1 MLACV
6 YPRENFEVKTVAVKL
21 HHGKSK
27 RKSKSVPAKEKLP
40 SNATETECNNG
51 EQVSSELAVGGGGAV
66 LVLSELESM
75 AARQQREIAQ
85 QRRLLEQ
92 KEARLAVLRGAQEP
106 AQQDRLA
113 RLRHKL
119 DQQQSK
125 LNRLRLLRSQ
135 TDQSRVNNATL
146 TSDLD
151 CIRALFNEKEKELS
165 LAVAK
170 VEELTR
176 QLEELRGRQNA
187 PAGGGSAGSI
197 GGSLTGATGN
207 GHLVTP
213 ASAELE
219 KLRRELMYRNK
230 MNEQQNQVVSQQR
243 QALAQRQAEMASIDA
258 RIAQLQ
264 SRLQRKRALNQRLT
278 QVGPN
283 GSGVNNTGFPD
294 TKLDGF
300 NNSGKLRP
308 AGNIAAIEP
317 YSHIPNDNDF
327 NLNKND
333 PKYQTLPYNTKFT
346 MNFKAIEDDV
356 NKNKIQHSASASQLG
371 QRPTFQQYGHQIVHS
386 QSQSHIQGQ
395 SQLLGSNQQQQQHN
409 QNLGNQPTTI
419 QSSCNYNNNN
429 NNNNNNNSN
438 NLICNTA
445 HNFSPDNLSQGLR
458 LHQGHQH
465 QQQSQTQQQQQHQN
479 SNLQQKQHNVTS
491 ISGAS
496 TTSNLVGVTVPSII
510 QTTQNQHRNLQQTVG
525 GHQKPVSSVA
535 PSFSVKSQIY
545 QTSSTKIHP
554 VMPQTLSL
562 LGRGHNN
569 AAQNYIGNNQ
579 QLATANTQLQS
590 SAGNQETNYRHGYPV
605 AQQQQQQQQQQQYQ
619 NQTNIH
625 GSSPAAVYQIQ
636 SSSNLVGLHG
646 TTTTFGN
653 SSQKYNQSSQV
664 LSPNDLGQSQDQI
677 LNNQKTKFES
687 SKSQDKFEHALPS
700 NNKHEQQQQQHEGR
714 LSNKYDHNPTFK
726 HESSSASQYKSEY
739 KSEPSKYESSGQS
752 KFEMVSAK
760 YEPNSTTKHAVD
772 HVAAKFEI
780 PAKTPDRPFEF
791 DKPATK
797 SSDSERKNFNEPRIE
812 DKTKPA
818 LPPKPSKPNP
828 PPRLTHHEK
837 IDVSSSEG
845 INECKMTNTN
855 LNSRSDKDEEI
866 PPIPTS
872 EPPESPT
879 ETQLAN
885 HQIIKARPLTLKKV
899 PISEQPKLR
908 YAKSNVH
915 VCKITNEDNIGDDG
929 SKISEVMRRKKG
941 NLKST
946 STGGSSGKVNLSR
959 RVSFDPLALLL
970 DASLEGELELVKK
983 TAKEVANP
991 SSANDE
997 GITALHNA
1005 ICAGHLE
1012 IVKFLVE
1019 FGCDVNAQDSDGW
1032 TPLHCAAS
1040 CNNLSMV
1047 RFLVEHGAC
1056 IFATTLSDHETAA
1069 EKCEEDEE
1077 GFDGCSEYLYSV
1089 QEKLGIMNNGQV
1101 YAVFDYEAQHA
1112 DELSLKNGDSVIVLR
1127 KGDDNE
1133 REWWWS
1139 KLGHKEGYVPRNLLG
1154 FSYGTATKQLSMI
1167 DAHRL
1172 STTVM
1177 HKFRKLSQLKK
1188 KRERTLN
1195 VRLPHVIKDKKEVEQ
1210 LFEGNFHIKL
1220 PRQSSKSC
1228 HIIFPTVE
1236 EKIKNYKLAKG
1247 KTIDG
1252 KRIVIQPLRE
1262 IVFKKEINT
1271 RKKVFIPEIKPDIE
1285 VTKTLFISNVT
1296 SGTKS
1301 HEIRGALPGCV
1312 GVTLLKS
1319 YNKDFRSAM
1328 VKMENIQIAAEY
1340 LTEKHKWPVLNGH
1353 KICMKR
1359 DTRAKHKRGRPTS
1372 ILKIHNENTIEK
1384 CNSSKSLNCTEV
1396 NNDSN

>member
-6 YPRENFEVKTVAVKL
+6 YPREKFEVKTVAVKL

-187 PAGGGSAGSI
+187 PAGGGSAGGI

-283 GSGVNNTGFPD
+283 GGGVNNTGFPD
-294 TKLDGF
+294 TKLDSF

-371 QRPTFQQYGHQIVHS
+371 QRPIFQQYGHQIVHS

-409 QNLGNQPTTI
+409 QNLGNQSTTI
-419 QSSCNYNNNN
+419 QSSCNYNN

-458 LHQGHQH
+458 LHQH

-479 SNLQQKQHNVTS
+479 GNLQQKQHNVSGS

-590 SAGNQETNYRHGYPV
+590 SAGNQEANYRHGYPV
-605 AQQQQQQQQQQQYQ
+605 AQQQQQQQQQQYP
-619 NQTNIH
+619 NQTTNIH
-625 GSSPAAVYQIQ
+625 ASSPAAVYQIQ

-700 NNKHEQQQQQHEGR
+700 NNKHEQQQQQIR

-739 KSEPSKYESSGQS
+739 KPESNKYESSGQN

-760 YEPNSTTKHAVD
+760 YEPNATTKHTVD
-772 HVAAKFEI
+772 HVATKFEI
-780 PAKTPDRPFEF
+780 PAKTSDRPFEF
-791 DKPATK
+791 DKSATK

-915 VCKITNEDNIGDDG
+915 VSINRRIEMPPAFLFPETEIPADLMQTDQQQQQQQHQQQIIDTTDSCKITNEDNIGDGERLEEADIIDALNVINIEDKPTKMKTDSELTGGTGGEMEIDG

-946 STGGSSGKVNLSR
+946 STGGGGGKVNLSR

-1154 FSYGTATKQLSMI
+1154 LYPRVQPAKAI
-1167 DAHRL
+1167 D
-1172 STTVM
+1172 
-1177 HKFRKLSQLKK
+1177 
-1188 KRERTLN
+1188 
-1195 VRLPHVIKDKKEVEQ
+1195 
-1210 LFEGNFHIKL
+1210 
-1220 PRQSSKSC
+1220 
-1228 HIIFPTVE
+1228 
-1236 EKIKNYKLAKG
+1236 
-1247 KTIDG
+1247 
-1252 KRIVIQPLRE
+1252 
-1262 IVFKKEINT
+1262 
-1271 RKKVFIPEIKPDIE
+1271 
-1285 VTKTLFISNVT
+1285 
-1296 SGTKS
+1296 
-1301 HEIRGALPGCV
+1301 
-1312 GVTLLKS
+1312 
-1319 YNKDFRSAM
+1319 
-1328 VKMENIQIAAEY
+1328 
-1340 LTEKHKWPVLNGH
+1340 
-1353 KICMKR
+1353 
-1359 DTRAKHKRGRPTS
+1359 
-1372 ILKIHNENTIEK
+1372 
-1384 CNSSKSLNCTEV
+1384 
-1396 NNDSN
+1396 

>member
-6 YPRENFEVKTVAVKL
+6 YPAENFKSKAVTVKL
-21 HHGKSK
+21 RHGRSK
-27 RKSKSVPAKEKLP
+27 RKPKLLSVKEKP
-40 SNATETECNNG
+40 GDGKHPECNDALKLEN
-51 EQVSSELAVGGGGAV
+51 ELPVGGGGAV

-92 KEARLAVLRGAQEP
+92 REARLAVLRGAQEP
-106 AQQDRLA
+106 AQQDKLA
-113 RLRHKL
+113 RLRHRL

-135 TDQSRVNNATL
+135 TDQSRANNATL

-187 PAGGGSAGSI
+187 AG
-197 GGSLTGATGN
+197 TGN
-207 GHLVTP
+207 GGGGAGGVGGGGGGGGGAGHLSTP

-243 QALAQRQAEMASIDA
+243 LALAQRQAEMASIDA

-264 SRLQRKRALNQRLT
+264 GRLQRKRALNQRLS
-278 QVGPN
+278 QQLD
-283 GSGVNNTGFPD
+283 SGNRTNANTGF
-294 TKLDGF
+294 TESKLDF
-300 NNSGKLRP
+300 NAGGKSRP

-346 MNFKAIEDDV
+346 VNFKAAEDDV

-371 QRPTFQQYGHQIVHS
+371 QRAGFGQQFGHQIAHS

-395 SQLLGSNQQQQQHN
+395 SQLLGTNQQQHN
-409 QNLGNQPTTI
+409 QNLPGQPVNVQQT
-419 QSSCNYNNNN
+419 CNNNN
-429 NNNNNNNSN
+429 NNNNNNNANSTNN
-438 NLICNTA
+438 NLLGS
-445 HNFSPDNLSQGLR
+445 HNFGSEGLSQNLR
-458 LHQGHQH
+458 IHH
-465 QQQSQTQQQQQHQN
+465 QQQSQTQQQHGN
-479 SNLQQKQHNVTS
+479 VQQKQHNVGS
-491 ISGAS
+491 SA
-496 TTSNLVGVTVPSII
+496 SNLGTTVSIT
-510 QTTQNQHRNLQQTVG
+510 QTQNHRNLQM
-525 GHQKPVSSVA
+525 HQKPVSSVA

-562 LGRGHNN
+562 IGRGHSN
-569 AAQNYIGNNQ
+569 AQNFVSLSTQNANQ
-579 QLATANTQLQS
+579 QQS
-590 SAGNQETNYRHGYPV
+590 NQPV
-605 AQQQQQQQQQQQYQ
+605 P
-619 NQTNIH
+619 T
-625 GSSPAAVYQIQ
+625 
-636 SSSNLVGLHG
+636 
-646 TTTTFGN
+646 
-653 SSQKYNQSSQV
+653 
-664 LSPNDLGQSQDQI
+664 SQDQTYTSRHNYPSVQHSTQANTHVYQAQNSPNAPSTI
-677 LNNQKTKFES
+677 LTSSSGSSYGNSVQRYNQPLSPTSGNEQSDKMKFEQG
-687 SKSQDKFEHALPS
+687 KEKFEHVLPAKHEQQRYEPNQVFKYDPHQMKYEQHS
-700 NNKHEQQQQQHEGR
+700 KYDQHGKYEQTNQPTKLYEQSNKHEQLGNQTIKYDNVSKPEQGKYETGQTKHEQVHGTKYDPNQNTQQYGKHDQHEVR
-714 LSNKYDHNPTFK
+714 PSVKYEHNTGFK
-726 HESSSASQYKSEY
+726 HE
-739 KSEPSKYESSGQS
+739 PPNKYETGGQQFKQQEPVKFENNQS
-752 KFEMVSAK
+752 KFEQNTVAK
-760 YEPNSTTKHAVD
+760 HEHNG
-772 HVAAKFEI
+772 KFEI
-780 PAKTPDRPFEF
+780 LAKNTEF
-791 DKPATK
+791 DRLKNEN
-797 SSDSERKNFNEPRIE
+797 ERKNMIE

-837 IDVSSSEG
+837 IDNSGDGIGDCKTNLG
-845 INECKMTNTN
+845 INQRIEK
-855 LNSRSDKDEEI
+855 EEDA

-879 ETQLAN
+879 ENQFSN
-885 HQIIKARPLTLKKV
+885 HQIIKARPLTLKKA

-915 VCKITNEDNIGDDG
+915 VSINRRIEMPPAFLFPETEIPADLMQTEQQQQPQQPQIIDTTDHCKKIINEDVISNEKLEEADIIDALNVINIEDKAKTKDSERTENEGKG
-929 SKISEVMRRKKG
+929 SEVMRRKKG
-941 NLKST
+941 NLKS
-946 STGGSSGKVNLSR
+946 STGKANLSR

-1047 RFLVEHGAC
+1047 KFLVEHGAC

-1101 YAVFDYEAQHA
+1101 YAVFDYEAQHS
-1112 DELSLKNGDSVIVLR
+1112 DELTLKNGDSLVVLR

-1154 FSYGTATKQLSMI
+1154 LY
-1167 DAHRL
+1167 
-1172 STTVM
+1172 
-1177 HKFRKLSQLKK
+1177 
-1188 KRERTLN
+1188 
-1195 VRLPHVIKDKKEVEQ
+1195 
-1210 LFEGNFHIKL
+1210 
-1220 PRQSSKSC
+1220 PRVQ
-1228 HIIFPTVE
+1228 P
-1236 EKIKNYKLAKG
+1236 AKV
-1247 KTIDG
+1247 D
-1252 KRIVIQPLRE
+1252 
-1262 IVFKKEINT
+1262 
-1271 RKKVFIPEIKPDIE
+1271 
-1285 VTKTLFISNVT
+1285 
-1296 SGTKS
+1296 
-1301 HEIRGALPGCV
+1301 
-1312 GVTLLKS
+1312 
-1319 YNKDFRSAM
+1319 
-1328 VKMENIQIAAEY
+1328 
-1340 LTEKHKWPVLNGH
+1340 
-1353 KICMKR
+1353 
-1359 DTRAKHKRGRPTS
+1359 
-1372 ILKIHNENTIEK
+1372 
-1384 CNSSKSLNCTEV
+1384 
-1396 NNDSN
+1396 

>member
-27 RKSKSVPAKEKLP
+27 RKFKSVVVKEKVP
-40 SNATETECNNG
+40 SSTTESTECNNG
-51 EQVSSELAVGGGGAV
+51 ERVGHELAVGGGGAV

-187 PAGGGSAGSI
+187 PAGGGSAGNV
-197 GGSLTGATGN
+197 GSGLAGSTGN
-207 GHLVTP
+207 GHLATP

-230 MNEQQNQVVSQQR
+230 MNEQQNQMVSQQR

-264 SRLQRKRALNQRLT
+264 SRLQRKRALNQRLAH
-278 QVGPN
+278 QLGPN
-283 GSGVNNTGFPD
+283 GSGGGRGVVGGANNAGFSD

-300 NNSGKLRP
+300 NSGGKLRP
-308 AGNIAAIEP
+308 TGNIAAIEP

-346 MNFKAIEDDV
+346 VNFKTIEDDV

-395 SQLLGSNQQQQQHN
+395 SQLLGSNQQQQQQHN
-409 QNLGNQPTTI
+409 QNLANQPATI
-419 QSSCNYNNNN
+419 QSSCTYNN

-438 NLICNTA
+438 NLISNA

-458 LHQGHQH
+458 LHQNHQQ
-465 QQQSQTQQQQQHQN
+465 QQQSQTQHQN
-479 SNLQQKQHNVTS
+479 SNVQQKQHNVT
-491 ISGAS
+491 GGTS
-496 TTSNLVGVTVPSII
+496 TTSNVVGVTVPSI
-510 QTTQNQHRNLQQTVG
+510 TQVAQNSHRNLQQTVS

-569 AAQNYIGNNQ
+569 NNNNNTAQNYIGNNQ
-579 QLATANTQLQS
+579 QQATVTTQLQS
-590 SAGNQETNYRHGYPV
+590 NVGNQEANYRHGYSAV
-605 AQQQQQQQQQQQYQ
+605 QQQQQQQQYP
-619 NQTNIH
+619 NQTAGIH
-625 GSSPAAVYQIQ
+625 ASSPAAVYQVQ
-636 SSSNLVGLHG
+636 TSSNLTGFHG
-646 TTTTFGN
+646 TVATTFGN
-653 SSQKYNQSSQV
+653 SSQKYNQSQV
-664 LSPNDLGQSQDQI
+664 PNSTDLVQNQDQNQV
-677 LNNQKTKFES
+677 LNNQKVKFES
-687 SKSQDKFEHALPS
+687 GKSQDKFEHALS
-700 NNKHEQQQQQHEGR
+700 SSNKHEQQQQNRYDQNLTSKYESQQQSGKHDPVGIQAKHEQHLHNIKYESNCQNSQQYGKQHDQQQHEGR
-714 LSNKYDHNPTFK
+714 VPLKYDHNPTFK
-726 HESSSASQYKSEY
+726 HEPSNTSQYKT
-739 KSEPSKYESSGQS
+739 EPNKYESSGQS
-752 KFEMVSAK
+752 KFETMPTK
-760 YEPNSTTKHAVD
+760 YEPNSTTKHVVD
-772 HVAAKFEI
+772 HVIAKFEI
-780 PAKTPDRPFEF
+780 PAKTSYEF
-791 DKPATK
+791 DSRVTTK
-797 SSDSERKNFNEPRIE
+797 SNDGERKNFNESRMD

-837 IDVSSSEG
+837 IDVPSSEG
-845 INECKMTNTN
+845 INECKMANAN
-855 LNSRSDKDEEI
+855 LNLRSDKDEDI

-885 HQIIKARPLTLKKV
+885 HQIIKARPLTLKKA

-908 YAKSNVH
+908 YKSNVH
-915 VCKITNEDNIGDDG
+915 VSINRRIEMPPAFLFPETEIPADLMQTEQQQQQQQHQQQIIDTTDNCKSSGITDDIGDSEKLEEADIIDALNVINIEDKPSKMKTDSELTGEVEIDG
-929 SKISEVMRRKKG
+929 GKISEVMRRKKG
-941 NLKST
+941 NLKSS
-946 STGGSSGKVNLSR
+946 STTGNGSGKVNLSR

-1112 DELSLKNGDSVIVLR
+1112 DELSLKNGDSVVVLR

-1154 FSYGTATKQLSMI
+1154 LY
-1167 DAHRL
+1167 
-1172 STTVM
+1172 
-1177 HKFRKLSQLKK
+1177 
-1188 KRERTLN
+1188 
-1195 VRLPHVIKDKKEVEQ
+1195 
-1210 LFEGNFHIKL
+1210 
-1220 PRQSSKSC
+1220 PR
-1228 HIIFPTVE
+1228 V
-1236 EKIKNYKLAKG
+1236 
-1247 KTIDG
+1247 
-1252 KRIVIQPLRE
+1252 QP
-1262 IVFKKEINT
+1262 
-1271 RKKVFIPEIKPDIE
+1271 
-1285 VTKTLFISNVT
+1285 
-1296 SGTKS
+1296 
-1301 HEIRGALPGCV
+1301 
-1312 GVTLLKS
+1312 
-1319 YNKDFRSAM
+1319 
-1328 VKMENIQIAAEY
+1328 VKA
-1340 LTEKHKWPVLNGH
+1340 V
-1353 KICMKR
+1353 
-1359 DTRAKHKRGRPTS
+1359 D
-1372 ILKIHNENTIEK
+1372 
-1384 CNSSKSLNCTEV
+1384 
-1396 NNDSN
+1396 

>member
-40 SNATETECNNG
+40 SDATETECNNG
-51 EQVSSELAVGGGGAV
+51 ERVSSELAVGGGGAV

-283 GSGVNNTGFPD
+283 GGGVNNTGFPD

-386 QSQSHIQGQ
+386 QSQSHIQG
-395 SQLLGSNQQQQQHN
+395 SNQQQQQHN

-429 NNNNNNNSN
+429 NNNNSN

-445 HNFSPDNLSQGLR
+445 HNFNPDNLSQGLR

-491 ISGAS
+491 GVS
-496 TTSNLVGVTVPSII
+496 TTSNLVGVTVPSIV

-579 QLATANTQLQS
+579 QLATTNTQLQS
-590 SAGNQETNYRHGYPV
+590 NAGNQETNYRHGYPV
-605 AQQQQQQQQQQQYQ
+605 TQQQQYP
-619 NQTNIH
+619 NQTTNIH
-625 GSSPAAVYQIQ
+625 ASSPAAVYQIQ
-636 SSSNLVGLHG
+636 SSSNLVGLHN
-646 TTTTFGN
+646 TATTFGN

-664 LSPNDLGQSQDQI
+664 LSSNDLAQNQDQI
-677 LNNQKTKFES
+677 PNNQKTKFES
-687 SKSQDKFEHALPS
+687 NKNQDKFEHALSPS
-700 NNKHEQQQQQHEGR
+700 NKHEQQQQQIRYDQNLTGKYELQQQSNKHDPIGSQAKHDQHLHNIKYEPGCQSSQQHEGR
-714 LSNKYDHNPTFK
+714 LSNKYDHNSTFK
-726 HESSSASQYKSEY
+726 HEPSSAGQYKPEY
-739 KSEPSKYESSGQS
+739 KSEPNKYESSGQS
-752 KFEMVSAK
+752 KFEMMSAK
-760 YEPNSTTKHAVD
+760 YEPNSTTKHGID

-791 DKPATK
+791 DKPTTK
-797 SSDSERKNFNEPRIE
+797 SNDGERKNFNEPRIE

-845 INECKMTNTN
+845 INECKITNTN
-855 LNSRSDKDEEI
+855 LNSRSDKDEDI

-915 VCKITNEDNIGDDG
+915 VSINRRIEMPPAFLFPETEIPADLMQTDQQQQHQQQIIDTTDSCKIINEDNNGDGERLEEADIIDALNVINIEDKPSKMKTDSELTGGTGGEMEIDG

-946 STGGSSGKVNLSR
+946 STGGSGGKVNLSR

-1112 DELSLKNGDSVIVLR
+1112 DELSLKNGDSVVVLR

-1154 FSYGTATKQLSMI
+1154 LYPRVQPAK
-1167 DAHRL
+1167 
-1172 STTVM
+1172 TV
-1177 HKFRKLSQLKK
+1177 
-1188 KRERTLN
+1188 
-1195 VRLPHVIKDKKEVEQ
+1195 D
-1210 LFEGNFHIKL
+1210 
-1220 PRQSSKSC
+1220 
-1228 HIIFPTVE
+1228 
-1236 EKIKNYKLAKG
+1236 
-1247 KTIDG
+1247 
-1252 KRIVIQPLRE
+1252 
-1262 IVFKKEINT
+1262 
-1271 RKKVFIPEIKPDIE
+1271 
-1285 VTKTLFISNVT
+1285 
-1296 SGTKS
+1296 
-1301 HEIRGALPGCV
+1301 
-1312 GVTLLKS
+1312 
-1319 YNKDFRSAM
+1319 
-1328 VKMENIQIAAEY
+1328 
-1340 LTEKHKWPVLNGH
+1340 
-1353 KICMKR
+1353 
-1359 DTRAKHKRGRPTS
+1359 
-1372 ILKIHNENTIEK
+1372 
-1384 CNSSKSLNCTEV
+1384 
-1396 NNDSN
+1396 

>member
-21 HHGKSK
+21 HQGKSK
-27 RKSKSVPAKEKLP
+27 RKSKSVPVKEKLP
-40 SNATETECNNG
+40 SDAAETECNNG
-51 EQVSSELAVGGGGAV
+51 ERAVSSELAVGGGGAV

-197 GGSLTGATGN
+197 GGGLTGATGN

-278 QVGPN
+278 HQVGPN
-283 GSGVNNTGFPD
+283 GGGGVNNTGFPD

-300 NNSGKLRP
+300 NNGGKLRP

-429 NNNNNNNSN
+429 NNNNNSN

-445 HNFSPDNLSQGLR
+445 HSFSPDNLR
-458 LHQGHQH
+458 LHQSHQH
-465 QQQSQTQQQQQHQN
+465 QQQSQTQQQQHQN
-479 SNLQQKQHNVTS
+479 GNLQQKQHNVTG
-491 ISGAS
+491 IGGTS
-496 TTSNLVGVTVPSII
+496 TTSNLIGVTVPSIV

-579 QLATANTQLQS
+579 QLAAASTQLQS
-590 SAGNQETNYRHGYPV
+590 NVGNQEANYRHGYP
-605 AQQQQQQQQQQQYQ
+605 AQQQQYP
-619 NQTNIH
+619 NQMTSVH
-625 GSSPAAVYQIQ
+625 ASSPAAVYQIQ

-646 TTTTFGN
+646 TATTATTFGN

-664 LSPNDLGQSQDQI
+664 LSSNDLAQSQDQI
-677 LNNQKTKFES
+677 LNNQKAKFEP
-687 SKSQDKFEHALPS
+687 SKSQDKFEHTLLPS
-700 NNKHEQQQQQHEGR
+700 NKHEQQQIRYDQNTGKYEIQQQSSKHDPIGGQAKHDQHLHNVKYEPGCQNSQQYTKHEQQQQQQQHEGR

-726 HESSSASQYKSEY
+726 HDPSSAASQYKPEY
-739 KSEPSKYESSGQS
+739 KSESNKYESSGQS

-760 YEPNSTTKHAVD
+760 YEPNSATKHAGD

-791 DKPATK
+791 DRPVSK
-797 SSDSERKNFNEPRIE
+797 SSDSERKNFNESRIE

-818 LPPKPSKPNP
+818 LPPKPTKPNP

-837 IDVSSSEG
+837 IDVPSSEG
-845 INECKMTNTN
+845 INECKMTNAN
-855 LNSRSDKDEEI
+855 LNSRSDKDEDI

-879 ETQLAN
+879 EIQLAN

-915 VCKITNEDNIGDDG
+915 VSINRRIEMPPAFLFPETEIPADLMQTEQQQQQHQQQVIDTTDNCKNIISDDIGDGERLEEADIIDALNVINIEDKPTKMKTDSELTGGIGGETEVDG
-929 SKISEVMRRKKG
+929 GKISEVMRRKKG
-941 NLKST
+941 NLKSS
-946 STGGSSGKVNLSR
+946 STGGGGGKVNLSR

-1112 DELSLKNGDSVIVLR
+1112 DELSLKNGDSVVVLR

-1154 FSYGTATKQLSMI
+1154 LY
-1167 DAHRL
+1167 
-1172 STTVM
+1172 
-1177 HKFRKLSQLKK
+1177 
-1188 KRERTLN
+1188 
-1195 VRLPHVIKDKKEVEQ
+1195 
-1210 LFEGNFHIKL
+1210 
-1220 PRQSSKSC
+1220 PRVQ
-1228 HIIFPTVE
+1228 P
-1236 EKIKNYKLAKG
+1236 AKAV
-1247 KTIDG
+1247 D
-1252 KRIVIQPLRE
+1252 
-1262 IVFKKEINT
+1262 
-1271 RKKVFIPEIKPDIE
+1271 
-1285 VTKTLFISNVT
+1285 
-1296 SGTKS
+1296 
-1301 HEIRGALPGCV
+1301 
-1312 GVTLLKS
+1312 
-1319 YNKDFRSAM
+1319 
-1328 VKMENIQIAAEY
+1328 
-1340 LTEKHKWPVLNGH
+1340 
-1353 KICMKR
+1353 
-1359 DTRAKHKRGRPTS
+1359 
-1372 ILKIHNENTIEK
+1372 
-1384 CNSSKSLNCTEV
+1384 
-1396 NNDSN
+1396 

>member
-27 RKSKSVPAKEKLP
+27 RKSKSVPVKEKLP
-40 SNATETECNNG
+40 SDTAETECNNG
-51 EQVSSELAVGGGGAV
+51 ERASNELAVGGGGAV

-165 LAVAK
+165 VAVAK

-197 GGSLTGATGN
+197 GGGLTGAAGN

-230 MNEQQNQVVSQQR
+230 MNEQQNQMVSQQR

-283 GSGVNNTGFPD
+283 GNSGVNNTGFPD

-300 NNSGKLRP
+300 NNGGKLRP

-346 MNFKAIEDDV
+346 MNFKAIEDDG

-371 QRPTFQQYGHQIVHS
+371 QRSTFQQYGHQIVHS

-395 SQLLGSNQQQQQHN
+395 SQLLGSNQQQQQQQQQHN

-438 NLICNTA
+438 NLICNNTA
-445 HNFSPDNLSQGLR
+445 HSFSPDNLSQGLR
-458 LHQGHQH
+458 LHQHQP
-465 QQQSQTQQQQQHQN
+465 QSQTQQQQQQQQQQHQN
-479 SNLQQKQHNVTS
+479 GNLQQKQHNVTGINS
-491 ISGAS
+491 TS
-496 TTSNLVGVTVPSII
+496 TTSNLVGVTVPSIA
-510 QTTQNQHRNLQQTVG
+510 QTAQNQHRNLQQTVS

-562 LGRGHNN
+562 LGRAHNN
-569 AAQNYIGNNQ
+569 NTAQNYIGNNQ
-579 QLATANTQLQS
+579 QQTASSTQLQS
-590 SAGNQETNYRHGYPV
+590 GVGNQETSYRHPSYPV
-605 AQQQQQQQQQQQYQ
+605 AQQQQQQYP
-619 NQTNIH
+619 NQTTSIH
-625 GSSPAAVYQIQ
+625 TSSPAAVYQIQ
-636 SSSNLVGLHG
+636 SSSNLVGLHNTA
-646 TTTTFGN
+646 TTANFGN

-664 LSPNDLGQSQDQI
+664 LNSNDLAQNQDQI
-677 LNNQKTKFES
+677 LNNQKAKFEPG
-687 SKSQDKFEHALPS
+687 KSQDKFEHVLPS
-700 NNKHEQQQQQHEGR
+700 NKHEQQQQQQQQTRYDQNLTGKYEIQQQSSKHELTGNQTKHDQHLHNVKYEPGCQNLPQYAKHEQQQHEGR
-714 LSNKYDHNPTFK
+714 LSTKYDHNPSFK
-726 HESSSASQYKSEY
+726 HDPSGANQYKTEY
-739 KSEPSKYESSGQS
+739 KTEPNKYESSGQN
-752 KFEMVSAK
+752 KFEMISAK
-760 YEPNSTTKHAVD
+760 YEQNSTTKHAVE
-772 HVAAKFEI
+772 HVGTKFDI
-780 PAKTPDRPFEF
+780 STKPPDRPFEF
-791 DKPATK
+791 DRPTTK
-797 SSDSERKNFNEPRIE
+797 SSDGERKNFNESRIE

-845 INECKMTNTN
+845 INECKMTNAN
-855 LNSRSDKDEEI
+855 LNSRSDKDEDI

-879 ETQLAN
+879 ETQLAS

-915 VCKITNEDNIGDDG
+915 VSINRRIEMPPAFLFPETEIPADLMQTEQQQQQHQQQIIDTTDNCKNVTTLIGDDIG
-929 SKISEVMRRKKG
+929 DGERLEEADIIDALNVINVEDKPTKMKTDAELTGGTGGEMEVDGDKMSEVMRRKKG
-941 NLKST
+941 NLKS
-946 STGGSSGKVNLSR
+946 SNTGGGSGKVNLSR

-1112 DELSLKNGDSVIVLR
+1112 DELSLKNGDSVVVLR

-1139 KLGHKEGYVPRNLLG
+1139 KLGHKEGYIPRNLLG
-1154 FSYGTATKQLSMI
+1154 LY
-1167 DAHRL
+1167 
-1172 STTVM
+1172 
-1177 HKFRKLSQLKK
+1177 
-1188 KRERTLN
+1188 
-1195 VRLPHVIKDKKEVEQ
+1195 
-1210 LFEGNFHIKL
+1210 
-1220 PRQSSKSC
+1220 PR
-1228 HIIFPTVE
+1228 V
-1236 EKIKNYKLAKG
+1236 
-1247 KTIDG
+1247 
-1252 KRIVIQPLRE
+1252 QP
-1262 IVFKKEINT
+1262 
-1271 RKKVFIPEIKPDIE
+1271 
-1285 VTKTLFISNVT
+1285 
-1296 SGTKS
+1296 
-1301 HEIRGALPGCV
+1301 
-1312 GVTLLKS
+1312 
-1319 YNKDFRSAM
+1319 
-1328 VKMENIQIAAEY
+1328 VKA
-1340 LTEKHKWPVLNGH
+1340 V
-1353 KICMKR
+1353 
-1359 DTRAKHKRGRPTS
+1359 D
-1372 ILKIHNENTIEK
+1372 
-1384 CNSSKSLNCTEV
+1384 
-1396 NNDSN
+1396 

>member
-1 MLACV
+1 MSVLQG
-6 YPRENFEVKTVAVKL
+6 RELENHLSGTCLSRRESSDAGGHTDRNGMREGSGNVADV
-21 HHGKSK
+21 
-27 RKSKSVPAKEKLP
+27 
-40 SNATETECNNG
+40 
-51 EQVSSELAVGGGGAV
+51 LAVGGGGAV

-197 GGSLTGATGN
+197 GSGLTGATSN

-219 KLRRELMYRNK
+219 KLRRELMFRNK

-278 QVGPN
+278 QQLGSN
-283 GSGVNNTGFPD
+283 GNGGGGGNGGGSGGGGANNTGFSD
-294 TKLDGF
+294 TKLDSF
-300 NNSGKLRP
+300 NSGGKLRP

-346 MNFKAIEDDV
+346 VNFKAIEDDV

-409 QNLGNQPTTI
+409 QNLGNQPMTI
-419 QSSCNYNNNN
+419 QSNCNYNNNN
-429 NNNNNNNSN
+429 NTNNSNNNSN
-438 NLICNTA
+438 NLIGSGIA
-445 HNFSPDNLSQGLR
+445 HSFSPDNLSQGLR
-458 LHQGHQH
+458 LHQVH
-465 QQQSQTQQQQQHQN
+465 QQQQTQQQQQHLQQQHQN
-479 SNLQQKQHNVTS
+479 GVQQKQHNLIGIGNS
-491 ISGAS
+491 S
-496 TTSNLVGVTVPSII
+496 TTSNLVGVTVPSIA
-510 QTTQNQHRNLQQTVG
+510 QPAQNPHRNLQQTTG

-569 AAQNYIGNNQ
+569 TTQNYIGNNQ
-579 QLATANTQLQS
+579 QQTTTATTQS
-590 SAGNQETNYRHGYPV
+590 SVGNQETNYRHGFPA
-605 AQQQQQQQQQQQYQ
+605 AQQQQQYP
-619 NQTNIH
+619 NQTTSIPTP
-625 GSSPAAVYQIQ
+625 SSAVVYQVQ
-636 SSSNLVGLHG
+636 SSSNLPGHHS
-646 TTTTFGN
+646 TATASATFGT
-653 SSQKYNQSSQV
+653 SSQKYNQLSQV
-664 LSPNDLGQSQDQI
+664 SSPNELTQNQDQNQI
-677 LNNQKTKFES
+677 LNTQKPKFEPS
-687 SKSQDKFEHALPS
+687 GKGQDQGVKFEHALPPG
-700 NNKHEQQQQQHEGR
+700 NKHEQQQSQIRYDQNLTSKYESQQQSNKHDLNNQVKHEHLHNAKYEQQQNSQQYGKHEQQQHEGR
-714 LSNKYDHNPTFK
+714 SSIKYDHNSTFK
-726 HESSSASQYKSEY
+726 HDPSNAGQYKA
-739 KSEPSKYESSGQS
+739 EPNKYEIGQ
-752 KFEMVSAK
+752 
-760 YEPNSTTKHAVD
+760 N
-772 HVAAKFEI
+772 KFEI
-780 PAKTPDRPFEF
+780 STKYEQNSNAKHVADHAVKFEVPVKTSDRPFEF
-791 DKPATK
+791 DGRQTTK
-797 SSDSERKNFNEPRIE
+797 TNDNGERKNFNESRIE

-837 IDVSSSEG
+837 IDAPLSEG
-845 INECKMTNTN
+845 INECKISNVN
-855 LNSRSDKDEEI
+855 LNSTLRSDKDEDI

-879 ETQLAN
+879 ETQLTN
-885 HQIIKARPLTLKKV
+885 HQLIKARPLTLKKV

-915 VCKITNEDNIGDDG
+915 VSINRRIEMPPAFLFPENEIPADLMQTEQQQQHQQQTVDSTDNCKSIIGEDIGDGERLEEADIIDALNVINIEDKPTKMKTDSELTGGNGGELEVVDG
-929 SKISEVMRRKKG
+929 GKISEVMRRKKG
-941 NLKST
+941 NLKSS
-946 STGGSSGKVNLSR
+946 STGSGGGKVNLSR

-1056 IFATTLSDHETAA
+1056 IFASTLSDHETAA

-1112 DELSLKNGDSVIVLR
+1112 DELSLKNGDSLIVLR

-1154 FSYGTATKQLSMI
+1154 LY
-1167 DAHRL
+1167 
-1172 STTVM
+1172 
-1177 HKFRKLSQLKK
+1177 
-1188 KRERTLN
+1188 
-1195 VRLPHVIKDKKEVEQ
+1195 
-1210 LFEGNFHIKL
+1210 
-1220 PRQSSKSC
+1220 PRVQ
-1228 HIIFPTVE
+1228 P
-1236 EKIKNYKLAKG
+1236 AKAV
-1247 KTIDG
+1247 D
-1252 KRIVIQPLRE
+1252 
-1262 IVFKKEINT
+1262 
-1271 RKKVFIPEIKPDIE
+1271 
-1285 VTKTLFISNVT
+1285 
-1296 SGTKS
+1296 
-1301 HEIRGALPGCV
+1301 
-1312 GVTLLKS
+1312 
-1319 YNKDFRSAM
+1319 
-1328 VKMENIQIAAEY
+1328 
-1340 LTEKHKWPVLNGH
+1340 
-1353 KICMKR
+1353 
-1359 DTRAKHKRGRPTS
+1359 
-1372 ILKIHNENTIEK
+1372 
-1384 CNSSKSLNCTEV
+1384 
-1396 NNDSN
+1396 

>member
-51 EQVSSELAVGGGGAV
+51 EQLAVGGGGAV

-915 VCKITNEDNIGDDG
+915 VSINRRIEMPPAFLFPETEIPADLMQTDQQQQQQQHQQQIIDTTDSCKITNEDNIGDGERLEEADIIDALNVINIEDKPTKMKTDSELTGGIGGEMEIDG

-1154 FSYGTATKQLSMI
+1154 LYPRVQPAKAI
-1167 DAHRL
+1167 D
-1172 STTVM
+1172 
-1177 HKFRKLSQLKK
+1177 
-1188 KRERTLN
+1188 
-1195 VRLPHVIKDKKEVEQ
+1195 
-1210 LFEGNFHIKL
+1210 
-1220 PRQSSKSC
+1220 
-1228 HIIFPTVE
+1228 
-1236 EKIKNYKLAKG
+1236 
-1247 KTIDG
+1247 
-1252 KRIVIQPLRE
+1252 
-1262 IVFKKEINT
+1262 
-1271 RKKVFIPEIKPDIE
+1271 
-1285 VTKTLFISNVT
+1285 
-1296 SGTKS
+1296 
-1301 HEIRGALPGCV
+1301 
-1312 GVTLLKS
+1312 
-1319 YNKDFRSAM
+1319 
-1328 VKMENIQIAAEY
+1328 
-1340 LTEKHKWPVLNGH
+1340 
-1353 KICMKR
+1353 
-1359 DTRAKHKRGRPTS
+1359 
-1372 ILKIHNENTIEK
+1372 
-1384 CNSSKSLNCTEV
+1384 
-1396 NNDSN
+1396 

>member
-1 MLACV
+1 MDASEKGGERSELSSGGGGGGVWPERTNCRLRLL
-6 YPRENFEVKTVAVKL
+6 PRYLFSDSSKL
-21 HHGKSK
+21 I
-27 RKSKSVPAKEKLP
+27 L
-40 SNATETECNNG
+40 
-51 EQVSSELAVGGGGAV
+51 QLAVGGGGAV

-278 QVGPN
+278 HQVGPN
-283 GSGVNNTGFPD
+283 GGGVGGVNNTGFPD

-419 QSSCNYNNNN
+419 QSNYNNNN

-445 HNFSPDNLSQGLR
+445 HSFSPDNLSQGLR

-465 QQQSQTQQQQQHQN
+465 QQQSQTQQQQN
-479 SNLQQKQHNVTS
+479 GNLQQKQHNVTGIGS
-491 ISGAS
+491 TS
-496 TTSNLVGVTVPSII
+496 TTSNLIGVTVPSIA
-510 QTTQNQHRNLQQTVG
+510 QTAQNQHRNLQQTVG

-569 AAQNYIGNNQ
+569 AAQNYNNQ

-590 SAGNQETNYRHGYPV
+590 SVGNQETNYRHGYPV
-605 AQQQQQQQQQQQYQ
+605 VQQQQQQQQYP
-619 NQTNIH
+619 NQTTGIH
-625 GSSPAAVYQIQ
+625 TSSPAAVYQMQ
-636 SSSNLVGLHG
+636 SSSNLIGLHG
-646 TTTTFGN
+646 TATTTTTFGN

-664 LSPNDLGQSQDQI
+664 LSSNDLAQSQDQI
-677 LNNQKTKFES
+677 LNNQKAKFES
-687 SKSQDKFEHALPS
+687 SKSQDKFEHAMPPS
-700 NNKHEQQQQQHEGR
+700 NKHEQQQQQMRYDQNLAGKYEIQQQNSKHDSTGSQGKHDQHLHNAKYESQNSQQYVKHEQQQQQHEGR
-714 LSNKYDHNPTFK
+714 LSNKYDPTFK
-726 HESSSASQYKSEY
+726 HDPSSASQYKPEY
-739 KSEPSKYESSGQS
+739 KPESNKYESSGQS

-760 YEPNSTTKHAVD
+760 YEPNSTTKHAMVD

-780 PAKTPDRPFEF
+780 PTKTPDRPFEF
-791 DKPATK
+791 DRLTMK
-797 SSDSERKNFNEPRIE
+797 SDDRKNFNESRE

-837 IDVSSSEG
+837 IDMPSSEG
-845 INECKMTNTN
+845 INESKMTNAN
-855 LNSRSDKDEEI
+855 LNSRSDKDEDI

-885 HQIIKARPLTLKKV
+885 HQILKARPLTLKKV

-915 VCKITNEDNIGDDG
+915 VSINRRIEMPPAFLFPETEIPADLMQTEQQQQHQPQIIDTTDNCKSIVSDDIGDGERLEEADIIDALNVINIEDKPTKMKTDSELTGGTGGEMEVDG
-929 SKISEVMRRKKG
+929 GKISEVMRRKKG
-941 NLKST
+941 NLKSS
-946 STGGSSGKVNLSR
+946 STGGGGGKVNLSR

-1112 DELSLKNGDSVIVLR
+1112 DELSLKNSDSVVVLR

-1154 FSYGTATKQLSMI
+1154 LY
-1167 DAHRL
+1167 
-1172 STTVM
+1172 
-1177 HKFRKLSQLKK
+1177 
-1188 KRERTLN
+1188 
-1195 VRLPHVIKDKKEVEQ
+1195 
-1210 LFEGNFHIKL
+1210 
-1220 PRQSSKSC
+1220 PRVQ
-1228 HIIFPTVE
+1228 P
-1236 EKIKNYKLAKG
+1236 AKAV
-1247 KTIDG
+1247 D
-1252 KRIVIQPLRE
+1252 
-1262 IVFKKEINT
+1262 
-1271 RKKVFIPEIKPDIE
+1271 
-1285 VTKTLFISNVT
+1285 
-1296 SGTKS
+1296 
-1301 HEIRGALPGCV
+1301 
-1312 GVTLLKS
+1312 
-1319 YNKDFRSAM
+1319 
-1328 VKMENIQIAAEY
+1328 
-1340 LTEKHKWPVLNGH
+1340 
-1353 KICMKR
+1353 
-1359 DTRAKHKRGRPTS
+1359 
-1372 ILKIHNENTIEK
+1372 
-1384 CNSSKSLNCTEV
+1384 
-1396 NNDSN
+1396 

>member
-40 SNATETECNNG
+40 SNTTETECNNG
-51 EQVSSELAVGGGGAV
+51 ERVSSELAVGGGGAV

-187 PAGGGSAGSI
+187 PAGSGSAGSI
-197 GGSLTGATGN
+197 GGSLTGTTGN

-283 GSGVNNTGFPD
+283 GGGVNNTGFPD

-386 QSQSHIQGQ
+386 QSQSHIQG
-395 SQLLGSNQQQQQHN
+395 SNQQQQHN

-419 QSSCNYNNNN
+419 QSSCNYNN

-458 LHQGHQH
+458 LHQSHQH
-465 QQQSQTQQQQQHQN
+465 QQQSQTQQQQHQN
-479 SNLQQKQHNVTS
+479 GNLQQKQHNVTS

-579 QLATANTQLQS
+579 QLATTNTQLQS
-590 SAGNQETNYRHGYPV
+590 SAGNQEANYRHGYSV
-605 AQQQQQQQQQQQYQ
+605 AQQQQQQYP
-619 NQTNIH
+619 NQTTNIH
-625 GSSPAAVYQIQ
+625 ASSPAAVYQIQ

-646 TTTTFGN
+646 TATTFGN

-664 LSPNDLGQSQDQI
+664 LSSNDLAQSQDQI
-677 LNNQKTKFES
+677 LNNQKTKFEP
-687 SKSQDKFEHALPS
+687 SKNQDKFEHTLPP
-700 NNKHEQQQQQHEGR
+700 NNKHEQQQQQIRYDQNLTGKYEMQQQNSKHDSTGNQAKHDQHLHNIKYEPGCQNSQQYAKHEQQQQQHEGR

-739 KSEPSKYESSGQS
+739 KPEPNKYESSGQN

-772 HVAAKFEI
+772 HVTKFEI
-780 PAKTPDRPFEF
+780 PAKTDRSFEF
-791 DKPATK
+791 DKTATK
-797 SSDSERKNFNEPRIE
+797 SSDSERKNFNESRIE

-855 LNSRSDKDEEI
+855 INSRSDKDEEI

-915 VCKITNEDNIGDDG
+915 VSINRRIEMPPAFLFPETEIPADLMQTDQQQQQQQHQQQIIDTTDSCKIISEDNIGDGERLEEADIIDALNVINIEDKPTKMKTDSELTAGTGGEMEIDG

-946 STGGSSGKVNLSR
+946 STGGSGGKVNLSR

-1112 DELSLKNGDSVIVLR
+1112 DELSLKNGDSVVVLR

-1154 FSYGTATKQLSMI
+1154 LY
-1167 DAHRL
+1167 
-1172 STTVM
+1172 
-1177 HKFRKLSQLKK
+1177 
-1188 KRERTLN
+1188 
-1195 VRLPHVIKDKKEVEQ
+1195 
-1210 LFEGNFHIKL
+1210 
-1220 PRQSSKSC
+1220 PRVQ
-1228 HIIFPTVE
+1228 P
-1236 EKIKNYKLAKG
+1236 AKAV
-1247 KTIDG
+1247 D
-1252 KRIVIQPLRE
+1252 
-1262 IVFKKEINT
+1262 
-1271 RKKVFIPEIKPDIE
+1271 
-1285 VTKTLFISNVT
+1285 
-1296 SGTKS
+1296 
-1301 HEIRGALPGCV
+1301 
-1312 GVTLLKS
+1312 
-1319 YNKDFRSAM
+1319 
-1328 VKMENIQIAAEY
+1328 
-1340 LTEKHKWPVLNGH
+1340 
-1353 KICMKR
+1353 
-1359 DTRAKHKRGRPTS
+1359 
-1372 ILKIHNENTIEK
+1372 
-1384 CNSSKSLNCTEV
+1384 
-1396 NNDSN
+1396 

>member
-1 MLACV
+1 M
-6 YPRENFEVKTVAVKL
+6 REGSGNVADV
-21 HHGKSK
+21 
-27 RKSKSVPAKEKLP
+27 
-40 SNATETECNNG
+40 
-51 EQVSSELAVGGGGAV
+51 LAVGGGGAV

-176 QLEELRGRQNA
+176 QLEELRGRQNT
-187 PAGGGSAGSI
+187 PVGAGTAGSI
-197 GGSLTGATGN
+197 GGGLTGTTGN

-278 QVGPN
+278 HQLNSGGGGGG
-283 GSGVNNTGFPD
+283 GSGGGGTGGRCVVGGTNNPGFSD

-300 NNSGKLRP
+300 GKDIVGGKLRP

-346 MNFKAIEDDV
+346 VNFKAIEDDV

-371 QRPTFQQYGHQIVHS
+371 QRPAFQQYGHQIVHS

-395 SQLLGSNQQQQQHN
+395 SQLLGNNQQQQHN
-409 QNLGNQPTTI
+409 QNLGNQPVSTF

-429 NNNNNNNSN
+429 NNNSN
-438 NLICNTA
+438 NLIGSGTA
-445 HNFSPDNLSQGLR
+445 HSFSPDNLSQGLR
-458 LHQGHQH
+458 LHQNH
-465 QQQSQTQQQQQHQN
+465 QQQQQQQHQN
-479 SNLQQKQHNVTS
+479 GTNQQKQHNVNVA
-491 ISGAS
+491 AS
-496 TTSNLVGVTVPSII
+496 TTSNLVGITVPSIA
-510 QTTQNQHRNLQQTVG
+510 QTTQNHRSGLQT

-569 AAQNYIGNNQ
+569 GTAQNYIGNSQ
-579 QLATANTQLQS
+579 QQQAATQLVQQS
-590 SAGNQETNYRHGYPV
+590 NAGNQETVPGYRHGYSNV
-605 AQQQQQQQQQQQYQ
+605 QQQQQQQFPP
-619 NQTNIH
+619 NQTANVH
-625 GSSPAAVYQIQ
+625 ASTPAGVYQVQ
-636 SSSNLVGLHG
+636 NPPNLVASLHG
-646 TTTTFGN
+646 NATTFGN
-653 SSQKYNQSSQV
+653 SVQKYNQSQV
-664 LSPNDLGQSQDQI
+664 PTANDLAQDQN
-677 LNNQKTKFES
+677 LNGQKIKFES
-687 SKSQDKFEHALPS
+687 SGKNQEKFEHALLPG
-700 NNKHEQQQQQHEGR
+700 NKHEQQQQQQQRYDQNLTGKYEPQQQAKHDAMGNQAKVQHEQHLHKYDPGCQNSQQYGKHEQSQQQQHEGR
-714 LSNKYDHNPTFK
+714 SSSKYDHNPSQFK
-726 HESSSASQYKSEY
+726 HDSSNTGQYKAEY
-739 KSEPSKYESSGQS
+739 KPEPNKYEGGGQN
-752 KFEMVSAK
+752 KFEVSAK
-760 YEPNSTTKHAVD
+760 YEQNSTGKHVVD

-780 PAKTPDRPFEF
+780 PVKDRTFEF
-791 DKPATK
+791 DGRSATK
-797 SSDSERKNFNEPRIE
+797 AGDGDRKNFNELRIE

-837 IDVSSSEG
+837 VDVTSSEG
-845 INECKMTNTN
+845 INDCKMTNVN
-855 LNSRSDKDEEI
+855 LNSRSDKDEDI

-915 VCKITNEDNIGDDG
+915 VSINRRIEMPPAFLFPETEIPADLMQTEQQHQQQQQQHQQHIIDTIDNCKSTTISASEDLGDGERLEEADIIDALNVINIEDKSTKMKSDSELTGGGTGGETDIDG

-941 NLKST
+941 NLKSS
-946 STGGSSGKVNLSR
+946 STGVGGKVNLSR

-1112 DELSLKNGDSVIVLR
+1112 DELSLKNGDSVVVLR

-1139 KLGHKEGYVPRNLLG
+1139 KLGHKEGYIPRNLLG
-1154 FSYGTATKQLSMI
+1154 LYPRVQPVK
-1167 DAHRL
+1167 
-1172 STTVM
+1172 TV
-1177 HKFRKLSQLKK
+1177 
-1188 KRERTLN
+1188 
-1195 VRLPHVIKDKKEVEQ
+1195 D
-1210 LFEGNFHIKL
+1210 
-1220 PRQSSKSC
+1220 
-1228 HIIFPTVE
+1228 
-1236 EKIKNYKLAKG
+1236 
-1247 KTIDG
+1247 
-1252 KRIVIQPLRE
+1252 
-1262 IVFKKEINT
+1262 
-1271 RKKVFIPEIKPDIE
+1271 
-1285 VTKTLFISNVT
+1285 
-1296 SGTKS
+1296 
-1301 HEIRGALPGCV
+1301 
-1312 GVTLLKS
+1312 
-1319 YNKDFRSAM
+1319 
-1328 VKMENIQIAAEY
+1328 
-1340 LTEKHKWPVLNGH
+1340 
-1353 KICMKR
+1353 
-1359 DTRAKHKRGRPTS
+1359 
-1372 ILKIHNENTIEK
+1372 
-1384 CNSSKSLNCTEV
+1384 
-1396 NNDSN
+1396 

>member
-21 HHGKSK
+21 HHGKSR
-27 RKSKSVPAKEKLP
+27 RKPKSVVVREKV
-40 SNATETECNNG
+40 ATATTESTGCSNG
-51 EQVSSELAVGGGGAV
+51 ERVGHELAVGGGGAV

-146 TSDLD
+146 SKFTIFLISNPYDLSASDLD

-187 PAGGGSAGSI
+187 PAGGGSAGNV
-197 GGSLTGATGN
+197 GGGLAGATGN
-207 GHLVTP
+207 GHLATP

-230 MNEQQNQVVSQQR
+230 MNEQQNQMVSQQR

-264 SRLQRKRALNQRLT
+264 SRLQRKRALNQRLAH
-278 QVGPN
+278 QLGPN
-283 GSGVNNTGFPD
+283 GGGGRGVVSGANNAGFPD

-300 NNSGKLRP
+300 NNGGKLRP
-308 AGNIAAIEP
+308 TGNIAAIEP

-346 MNFKAIEDDV
+346 VNFKTIEDDV

-386 QSQSHIQGQ
+386 QSQSHIQG
-395 SQLLGSNQQQQQHN
+395 
-409 QNLGNQPTTI
+409 
-419 QSSCNYNNNN
+419 
-429 NNNNNNNSN
+429 
-438 NLICNTA
+438 
-445 HNFSPDNLSQGLR
+445 LR
-458 LHQGHQH
+458 LHQSH
-465 QQQSQTQQQQQHQN
+465 QQQSQTQQHQN
-479 SNLQQKQHNVTS
+479 SNVQQKQHNVTG

-496 TTSNLVGVTVPSII
+496 TTSNVVGVTVPSIT
-510 QTTQNQHRNLQQTVG
+510 QTAQNSHRNLQQTVG

-569 AAQNYIGNNQ
+569 NNNNNTAQNYIGNNQ
-579 QLATANTQLQS
+579 QQAAVTTQLQS
-590 SAGNQETNYRHGYPV
+590 NVGNQETNYRHGYSGV
-605 AQQQQQQQQQQQYQ
+605 QQQQQQQQQQQYP
-619 NQTNIH
+619 NQAGIH
-625 GSSPAAVYQIQ
+625 ASSPAAVYQAQ
-636 SSSNLVGLHG
+636 NSSNLTGFHG
-646 TTTTFGN
+646 TVATTFGN
-653 SSQKYNQSSQV
+653 SSQKYNQSSQI
-664 LSPNDLGQSQDQI
+664 SSSNDLVQNQDQNQV
-677 LNNQKTKFES
+677 LNSQKVKFEPG
-687 SKSQDKFEHALPS
+687 KSQDKFEHALPS
-700 NNKHEQQQQQHEGR
+700 SNKHEQQQQQQNRYDQNLTSKYESQQQSGKHDPVGIQAKHEQHLHNVKYESGCQNSQQYSKHEQQQQHEGR
-714 LSNKYDHNPTFK
+714 LPIKYDPTFK
-726 HESSSASQYKSEY
+726 HEPSNTNQYKTEY
-739 KSEPSKYESSGQS
+739 KPESNKYESGQS
-752 KFEMVSAK
+752 KFEAMPTK
-760 YEPNSTTKHAVD
+760 YEQNSTTKHVVD
-772 HVAAKFEI
+772 HVIAKFEI
-780 PAKTPDRPFEF
+780 PAKTPYEF
-791 DKPATK
+791 DSRSTTK
-797 SSDSERKNFNEPRIE
+797 NNDGERKNFNESRMD

-837 IDVSSSEG
+837 ADVPSEG
-845 INECKMTNTN
+845 VNEGKMTNAN
-855 LNSRSDKDEEI
+855 LNSRSDKDEDI

-885 HQIIKARPLTLKKV
+885 HQIIKARPLTLKKA

-908 YAKSNVH
+908 YKSNVH
-915 VCKITNEDNIGDDG
+915 SSVIGDDIG
-929 SKISEVMRRKKG
+929 DGEKLEEADIIDALNVINIEDKPSKMKTDSELTGEVEIDGGKISEVMRRKKG
-941 NLKST
+941 NLKSS
-946 STGGSSGKVNLSR
+946 STTGTGSGKVNLSR

-1112 DELSLKNGDSVIVLR
+1112 DELSLKNGDSVVVLR

-1154 FSYGTATKQLSMI
+1154 LYPRVQPAK
-1167 DAHRL
+1167 
-1172 STTVM
+1172 TV
-1177 HKFRKLSQLKK
+1177 
-1188 KRERTLN
+1188 
-1195 VRLPHVIKDKKEVEQ
+1195 D
-1210 LFEGNFHIKL
+1210 
-1220 PRQSSKSC
+1220 
-1228 HIIFPTVE
+1228 
-1236 EKIKNYKLAKG
+1236 
-1247 KTIDG
+1247 
-1252 KRIVIQPLRE
+1252 
-1262 IVFKKEINT
+1262 
-1271 RKKVFIPEIKPDIE
+1271 
-1285 VTKTLFISNVT
+1285 
-1296 SGTKS
+1296 
-1301 HEIRGALPGCV
+1301 
-1312 GVTLLKS
+1312 
-1319 YNKDFRSAM
+1319 
-1328 VKMENIQIAAEY
+1328 
-1340 LTEKHKWPVLNGH
+1340 
-1353 KICMKR
+1353 
-1359 DTRAKHKRGRPTS
+1359 
-1372 ILKIHNENTIEK
+1372 
-1384 CNSSKSLNCTEV
+1384 
-1396 NNDSN
+1396 

>member
-1 MLACV
+1 M
-6 YPRENFEVKTVAVKL
+6 REGSGNVADV
-21 HHGKSK
+21 
-27 RKSKSVPAKEKLP
+27 
-40 SNATETECNNG
+40 
-51 EQVSSELAVGGGGAV
+51 LAVGGGGAV

-187 PAGGGSAGSI
+187 PAGGGSAGNV
-197 GGSLTGATGN
+197 GGGLAGATGN
-207 GHLVTP
+207 GHLATP

-230 MNEQQNQVVSQQR
+230 MNEQQNQMVSQQR

-264 SRLQRKRALNQRLT
+264 SRLQRKRALNQRLAH
-278 QVGPN
+278 QLGPN
-283 GSGVNNTGFPD
+283 GGGGRGVVSGANNAGFPD

-300 NNSGKLRP
+300 NNGGKLRP
-308 AGNIAAIEP
+308 TGNIAAIEP

-346 MNFKAIEDDV
+346 VNFKTIEDDV

-395 SQLLGSNQQQQQHN
+395 SQLLGSNQQQQQQHN
-409 QNLGNQPTTI
+409 QNLGNQPATI
-419 QSSCNYNNNN
+419 QSSTYNNNN

-438 NLICNTA
+438 NFN
-445 HNFSPDNLSQGLR
+445 SDNLSQGLR
-458 LHQGHQH
+458 LHQSH
-465 QQQSQTQQQQQHQN
+465 QQQSQTQQHQN
-479 SNLQQKQHNVTS
+479 SNVQQKQHNVTG

-496 TTSNLVGVTVPSII
+496 TTSNVVGVTVPSIT
-510 QTTQNQHRNLQQTVG
+510 QTAQNSHRNLQQTVG

-569 AAQNYIGNNQ
+569 NNNNNTAQNYIGNNQ
-579 QLATANTQLQS
+579 QQAAVTTQLQS
-590 SAGNQETNYRHGYPV
+590 NVGNQETNYRHGYSGV
-605 AQQQQQQQQQQQYQ
+605 QQQQQQQQQQQYP
-619 NQTNIH
+619 NQAGIH
-625 GSSPAAVYQIQ
+625 ASSPAAVYQAQ
-636 SSSNLVGLHG
+636 NSSNLTGFHG
-646 TTTTFGN
+646 TVATTFGN
-653 SSQKYNQSSQV
+653 SSQKYNQSSQI
-664 LSPNDLGQSQDQI
+664 SSSNDLVQNQDQNQV
-677 LNNQKTKFES
+677 LNSQKVKFEPG
-687 SKSQDKFEHALPS
+687 KSQDKFEHALPS
-700 NNKHEQQQQQHEGR
+700 SNKHEQQQQQQNRYDQNLTSKYESQQQSGKHDPVGIQAKHEQHLHNVKYESGCQNSQQYSKHEQQQQHEGR
-714 LSNKYDHNPTFK
+714 LPIKYDPTFK
-726 HESSSASQYKSEY
+726 HEPSNTNQYKTEY
-739 KSEPSKYESSGQS
+739 KPESNKYESGQS
-752 KFEMVSAK
+752 KFEAMPTK
-760 YEPNSTTKHAVD
+760 YEQNSTTKHVVD
-772 HVAAKFEI
+772 HVIAKFEI
-780 PAKTPDRPFEF
+780 PAKTPYEF
-791 DKPATK
+791 DSRSTTK
-797 SSDSERKNFNEPRIE
+797 NNDGERKNFNESRMD

-837 IDVSSSEG
+837 ADVPSEG
-845 INECKMTNTN
+845 VNEGKMTNAN
-855 LNSRSDKDEEI
+855 LNSRSDKDEDI

-885 HQIIKARPLTLKKV
+885 HQIIKARPLTLKKA

-908 YAKSNVH
+908 YKSNVH
-915 VCKITNEDNIGDDG
+915 VSINRRIEMPPAFLFPETEIPADLMQTEQQQQQQQQQSQQQIIDTTDNCKSSVIGDDIG
-929 SKISEVMRRKKG
+929 DGEKLEEADIIDALNVINIEDKPSKMKTDSELTGEVEIDGGKISEVMRRKKG
-941 NLKST
+941 NLKSS
-946 STGGSSGKVNLSR
+946 STTGTGSGKVNLSR

-1112 DELSLKNGDSVIVLR
+1112 DELSLKNGDSVVVLR

-1154 FSYGTATKQLSMI
+1154 LYPRVQPAK
-1167 DAHRL
+1167 
-1172 STTVM
+1172 TV
-1177 HKFRKLSQLKK
+1177 
-1188 KRERTLN
+1188 
-1195 VRLPHVIKDKKEVEQ
+1195 D
-1210 LFEGNFHIKL
+1210 
-1220 PRQSSKSC
+1220 
-1228 HIIFPTVE
+1228 
-1236 EKIKNYKLAKG
+1236 
-1247 KTIDG
+1247 
-1252 KRIVIQPLRE
+1252 
-1262 IVFKKEINT
+1262 
-1271 RKKVFIPEIKPDIE
+1271 
-1285 VTKTLFISNVT
+1285 
-1296 SGTKS
+1296 
-1301 HEIRGALPGCV
+1301 
-1312 GVTLLKS
+1312 
-1319 YNKDFRSAM
+1319 
-1328 VKMENIQIAAEY
+1328 
-1340 LTEKHKWPVLNGH
+1340 
-1353 KICMKR
+1353 
-1359 DTRAKHKRGRPTS
+1359 
-1372 ILKIHNENTIEK
+1372 
-1384 CNSSKSLNCTEV
+1384 
-1396 NNDSN
+1396 

>member
-6 YPRENFEVKTVAVKL
+6 YPAESFSKSKTVTVKL
-21 HHGKSK
+21 RHGRSR
-27 RKSKSVPAKEKLP
+27 RKPKKLLSVKERPVDAKEQ
-40 SNATETECNNG
+40 ECNENAKH
-51 EQVSSELAVGGGGAV
+51 ENELPVGGGGAV

-92 KEARLAVLRGAQEP
+92 REARLAVLRGAQEP
-106 AQQDRLA
+106 AQQDKLA
-113 RLRHKL
+113 RLRHRL

-135 TDQSRVNNATL
+135 TDQSRANNATL

-187 PAGGGSAGSI
+187 AGTGAGNGGAGGVGGGGVGGAGS
-197 GGSLTGATGN
+197 
-207 GHLVTP
+207 GHLSTP

-243 QALAQRQAEMASIDA
+243 LALAQRQAEMASIDA

-264 SRLQRKRALNQRLT
+264 GRLQRKRALNQRLS
-278 QVGPN
+278 QQL
-283 GSGVNNTGFPD
+283 GSGNRTNANTGF
-294 TKLDGF
+294 TESKLDF
-300 NNSGKLRP
+300 NAGGKSRP

-346 MNFKAIEDDV
+346 VNFKAAEDDV

-371 QRPTFQQYGHQIVHS
+371 QRAAFQQFGHQIAHS

-395 SQLLGSNQQQQQHN
+395 SQLLGTNQQQHN
-409 QNLGNQPTTI
+409 QNIASMQMNTQQT
-419 QSSCNYNNNN
+419 CN
-429 NNNNNNNSN
+429 NNNNNNNSTNN
-438 NLICNTA
+438 NLISPV
-445 HNFSPDNLSQGLR
+445 HSFSPEGLSQNLR
-458 LHQGHQH
+458 IHH
-465 QQQSQTQQQQQHQN
+465 QQQPQTQQQQQQQQQQHGTG
-479 SNLQQKQHNVTS
+479 QQKQHNIGSSASSLGTTIS
-491 ISGAS
+491 I
-496 TTSNLVGVTVPSII
+496 T
-510 QTTQNQHRNLQQTVG
+510 QTQNHRNLQT
-525 GHQKPVSSVA
+525 HQKPVSSVA

-562 LGRGHNN
+562 IGRGHAN
-569 AAQNYIGNNQ
+569 AQNFVGLNTQNQ
-579 QLATANTQLQS
+579 QQTNQS
-590 SAGNQETNYRHGYPV
+590 VPS
-605 AQQQQQQQQQQQYQ
+605 
-619 NQTNIH
+619 NQTNQEQTYTSRHNYPGIQQHSIQANSHVSSSYQSQHSPNLPTTIH
-625 GSSPAAVYQIQ
+625 TSSSSGPNFGGSVQRYNQIQ
-636 SSSNLVGLHG
+636 PLTSSSSNNEQNEKMKFDSV
-646 TTTTFGN
+646 
-653 SSQKYNQSSQV
+653 K
-664 LSPNDLGQSQDQI
+664 GQ
-677 LNNQKTKFES
+677 E
-687 SKSQDKFEHALPS
+687 KFEHALS
-700 NNKHEQQQQQHEGR
+700 AKHEQQRYESNPVLKYDPHQIKYEHPKYEHNKYEQSSQSTKLYEPSSKHDQPPGNQTKYDNAPKLEQGKYETGGQTKHEQQHHGP
-714 LSNKYDHNPTFK
+714 KYDPNQNTQQYGKHDQHEVRPSVKYELNTAFK
-726 HESSSASQYKSEY
+726 HE
-739 KSEPSKYESSGQS
+739 PPN
-752 KFEMVSAK
+752 K
-760 YEPNSTTKHAVD
+760 YEPGGQQFKQEPVKFENNKYEQSSTTKHD
-772 HVAAKFEI
+772 HNGKFEI
-780 PAKTPDRPFEF
+780 PTKTPDKPFEF
-791 DKPATK
+791 ERLKNEN
-797 SSDSERKNFNEPRIE
+797 ERKSLGE

-837 IDVSSSEG
+837 VDTIADG
-845 INECKMTNTN
+845 GGDCKNNIALSPRTE
-855 LNSRSDKDEEI
+855 KEEDL

-879 ETQLAN
+879 ETQFGN
-885 HQIIKARPLTLKKV
+885 HQIIKARPLTLKKA

-915 VCKITNEDNIGDDG
+915 VSINRRIEMPPAFLFPETEIPADLMQTEQQQQQQQQQQIIDTTDNCKKSNPIEDVISNEKLEESDIIDALNVINIEDKAKAQKDCDRRTELDLDG
-929 SKISEVMRRKKG
+929 KSNDVMRRKKG
-941 NLKST
+941 NLKS
-946 STGGSSGKVNLSR
+946 STGKANLSR

-1101 YAVFDYEAQHA
+1101 YAVFDYEAQHS
-1112 DELSLKNGDSVIVLR
+1112 DELTLKNGDSLVVLR

-1154 FSYGTATKQLSMI
+1154 LY
-1167 DAHRL
+1167 
-1172 STTVM
+1172 
-1177 HKFRKLSQLKK
+1177 
-1188 KRERTLN
+1188 
-1195 VRLPHVIKDKKEVEQ
+1195 
-1210 LFEGNFHIKL
+1210 
-1220 PRQSSKSC
+1220 PRVQPSK
-1228 HIIFPTVE
+1228 V
-1236 EKIKNYKLAKG
+1236 
-1247 KTIDG
+1247 D
-1252 KRIVIQPLRE
+1252 
-1262 IVFKKEINT
+1262 
-1271 RKKVFIPEIKPDIE
+1271 
-1285 VTKTLFISNVT
+1285 
-1296 SGTKS
+1296 
-1301 HEIRGALPGCV
+1301 
-1312 GVTLLKS
+1312 
-1319 YNKDFRSAM
+1319 
-1328 VKMENIQIAAEY
+1328 
-1340 LTEKHKWPVLNGH
+1340 
-1353 KICMKR
+1353 
-1359 DTRAKHKRGRPTS
+1359 
-1372 ILKIHNENTIEK
+1372 
-1384 CNSSKSLNCTEV
+1384 
-1396 NNDSN
+1396 

>member
-6 YPRENFEVKTVAVKL
+6 YPAENFKTKTVTVKL
-21 HHGKSK
+21 RHGKS
-27 RKSKSVPAKEKLP
+27 RKKPKLLSVKER
-40 SNATETECNNG
+40 TETPGVDTPLNN
-51 EQVSSELAVGGGGAV
+51 ELPVGGGGAV

-92 KEARLAVLRGAQEP
+92 REARLAVLRGAQEP

-113 RLRHKL
+113 RLRHRL

-135 TDQSRVNNATL
+135 TDQSRANNATL

-176 QLEELRGRQNA
+176 QLEELRGRHNN
-187 PAGGGSAGSI
+187 
-197 GGSLTGATGN
+197 GA
-207 GHLVTP
+207 GHLTTP

-243 QALAQRQAEMASIDA
+243 LALVQRQAEMASIDA

-264 SRLQRKRALNQRLT
+264 GRLQRKRALNQRLS
-278 QVGPN
+278 QQL
-283 GSGVNNTGFPD
+283 GSSNRAANNPAFAD
-294 TKLDGF
+294 SKLDF
-300 NNSGKLRP
+300 NNSGKSRP

-327 NLNKND
+327 TLNKSD

-346 MNFKAIEDDV
+346 VNFKAAEDDV
-356 NKNKIQHSASASQLG
+356 NKNKIQHSASASQIG
-371 QRPTFQQYGHQIVHS
+371 QRSFQQFGHQIAHS

-395 SQLLGSNQQQQQHN
+395 SQLLGANQQQTSPQGFVGQP
-409 QNLGNQPTTI
+409 GNVLST
-419 QSSCNYNNNN
+419 NNNGNNNN
-429 NNNNNNNSN
+429 NNNNNNNG
-438 NLICNTA
+438 
-445 HNFSPDNLSQGLR
+445 HNYPQETQQNLR
-458 LHQGHQH
+458 LHGHQ
-465 QQQSQTQQQQQHQN
+465 QHN
-479 SNLQQKQHNVTS
+479 TQQKQHSSTNSSNSSLASGQS
-491 ISGAS
+491 I
-496 TTSNLVGVTVPSII
+496 
-510 QTTQNQHRNLQQTVG
+510 TQNQNHRNLQT
-525 GHQKPVSSVA
+525 HQKPVSSVA
-535 PSFSVKSQIY
+535 PSFPVKSPIY

-562 LGRGHNN
+562 IGRGHSGTQGYTGLNSQSN
-569 AAQNYIGNNQ
+569 GPQGSQGVQGNPVPQEQGFALRHNFPGMGNQHATQSGSQVATGTSYQTQIQGNLQHNPSHMGQNPNFTGYTAHGYNQTQSGLNTGNQGVESSNDRVKFESKSEKYEHLLSGKHEQSRYDQNLMKYDNQHGKYDQNNQ
-579 QLATANTQLQS
+579 QS
-590 SAGNQETNYRHGYPV
+590 
-605 AQQQQQQQQQQQYQ
+605 
-619 NQTNIH
+619 
-625 GSSPAAVYQIQ
+625 
-636 SSSNLVGLHG
+636 
-646 TTTTFGN
+646 
-653 SSQKYNQSSQV
+653 
-664 LSPNDLGQSQDQI
+664 
-677 LNNQKTKFES
+677 
-687 SKSQDKFEHALPS
+687 
-700 NNKHEQQQQQHEGR
+700 KHEQSSGKHESISGKYENQMKHD
-714 LSNKYDHNPTFK
+714 LHGKFDHTQKYEHPQFKHEHQSTKYDHNQQFK
-726 HESSSASQYKSEY
+726 HEPMKYEGAGTQQFKQDQVKYDQN
-739 KSEPSKYESSGQS
+739 PSKLDHLTGKYEQGLGIKHDHGV
-752 KFEMVSAK
+752 KFEPPGK
-760 YEPNSTTKHAVD
+760 LP
-772 HVAAKFEI
+772 
-780 PAKTPDRPFEF
+780 
-791 DKPATK
+791 DKPYEF
-797 SSDSERKNFNEPRIE
+797 ERLKDIDRKQPMGFVEAKGE

-837 IDVSSSEG
+837 IEISSDVTSDGKASITVG
-845 INECKMTNTN
+845 
-855 LNSRSDKDEEI
+855 SRLEKEEEI

-879 ETQLAN
+879 ETQIGT
-885 HQIIKARPLTLKKV
+885 HQIIKARPLTLKK
-899 PISEQPKLR
+899 PPLSEQPKLR

-915 VCKITNEDNIGDDG
+915 VSINRRIEMPPAFLFPETEIPADLMQTEQQQQQISESTDIGCKKPTSVGNLIDDG
-929 SKISEVMRRKKG
+929 NEKLEDSDIVDALNVINIEDKLKAKVDTERRPEFDGDGKTDVIRRKKG

-946 STGGSSGKVNLSR
+946 TGKANLSR

-1040 CNNLSMV
+1040 CNNLAMV

-1101 YAVFDYEAQHA
+1101 FAVFDYEAQHT
-1112 DELSLKNGDSVIVLR
+1112 DELTLKNGDSLVVLR

-1139 KLGHKEGYVPRNLLG
+1139 KLGHREGYVPRNLLG
-1154 FSYGTATKQLSMI
+1154 LY
-1167 DAHRL
+1167 
-1172 STTVM
+1172 
-1177 HKFRKLSQLKK
+1177 
-1188 KRERTLN
+1188 
-1195 VRLPHVIKDKKEVEQ
+1195 
-1210 LFEGNFHIKL
+1210 
-1220 PRQSSKSC
+1220 PRVQ
-1228 HIIFPTVE
+1228 P
-1236 EKIKNYKLAKG
+1236 AKV
-1247 KTIDG
+1247 D
-1252 KRIVIQPLRE
+1252 
-1262 IVFKKEINT
+1262 
-1271 RKKVFIPEIKPDIE
+1271 
-1285 VTKTLFISNVT
+1285 
-1296 SGTKS
+1296 
-1301 HEIRGALPGCV
+1301 
-1312 GVTLLKS
+1312 
-1319 YNKDFRSAM
+1319 
-1328 VKMENIQIAAEY
+1328 
-1340 LTEKHKWPVLNGH
+1340 
-1353 KICMKR
+1353 
-1359 DTRAKHKRGRPTS
+1359 
-1372 ILKIHNENTIEK
+1372 
-1384 CNSSKSLNCTEV
+1384 
-1396 NNDSN
+1396 

>member
-27 RKSKSVPAKEKLP
+27 RKSKSVPSVKEKLP
-40 SNATETECNNG
+40 SDTAETECNSG
-51 EQVSSELAVGGGGAV
+51 ERTSSELAVGGGGAV

-176 QLEELRGRQNA
+176 QLEELRGRQNV

-243 QALAQRQAEMASIDA
+243 QALTQRQAEMASIDA

-278 QVGPN
+278 HQVGPN
-283 GSGVNNTGFPD
+283 GGGGGGGGSVNNTGFPD

-300 NNSGKLRP
+300 NNGGKLRP

-386 QSQSHIQGQ
+386 QSQSHIQGN
-395 SQLLGSNQQQQQHN
+395 NQQQQQHN

-419 QSSCNYNNNN
+419 QSNYNN

-438 NLICNTA
+438 NLICNPA

-465 QQQSQTQQQQQHQN
+465 QQQSQTQQQHQN
-479 SNLQQKQHNVTS
+479 GNLQQKQHNITGINS
-491 ISGAS
+491 TS
-496 TTSNLVGVTVPSII
+496 TTSNLVGVTVPSIA

-562 LGRGHNN
+562 LGRGHN

-579 QLATANTQLQS
+579 QLATANTQLQII
-590 SAGNQETNYRHGYPV
+590 GNQEANYRHGYSV
-605 AQQQQQQQQQQQYQ
+605 VQQQPQQQQQYQ
-619 NQTNIH
+619 NQTTNIH
-625 GSSPAAVYQIQ
+625 TSSPAAVYQMQ
-636 SSSNLVGLHG
+636 SSSNLIGLHG
-646 TTTTFGN
+646 TTATTFGN

-664 LSPNDLGQSQDQI
+664 LSSNDLAQNQDQI
-677 LNNQKTKFES
+677 LNNQKAKFEP
-687 SKSQDKFEHALPS
+687 SKNQDKFEHAVPS
-700 NNKHEQQQQQHEGR
+700 NNKHEQQQQQIRYDQNLTGKYEIQQQSSKHDPSQTKHDQHLHNVKYESQNSQQYVKHEQQQQQQQQQQQHEGR
-714 LSNKYDHNPTFK
+714 LSNKYDHNSTFK
-726 HESSSASQYKSEY
+726 HDPSSASQYKPEY
-739 KSEPSKYESSGQS
+739 KPEPNKYEGSGQN

-760 YEPNSTTKHAVD
+760 YEPNPTTKHAVVD
-772 HVAAKFEI
+772 HVAKFEI
-780 PAKTPDRPFEF
+780 SAKTSDRPFEF
-791 DKPATK
+791 DRSAMK
-797 SSDSERKNFNEPRIE
+797 SSDGDRKTFNEQRIE

-837 IDVSSSEG
+837 IDVPSSEG
-845 INECKMTNTN
+845 INECKITNVN
-855 LNSRSDKDEEI
+855 LNSRSDKDEDI

-879 ETQLAN
+879 DTQLAN
-885 HQIIKARPLTLKKV
+885 HQILKARPLTLKKV

-915 VCKITNEDNIGDDG
+915 VSINRRIEMPPAFLFPETEIPADLMQTEQQQHQPQIIDTTDNCKNIISDDIGDSERLEEADIIDALNVINIEDKPKMKTDSELTGGTGGEMETTDG
-929 SKISEVMRRKKG
+929 GKISEVMRRKKG
-941 NLKST
+941 NLKSS
-946 STGGSSGKVNLSR
+946 STGGGGGGGKVNLSR

-970 DASLEGELELVKK
+970 DASLEGELELVRK

-1112 DELSLKNGDSVIVLR
+1112 DELSLKNGDSVVVLR

-1154 FSYGTATKQLSMI
+1154 LY
-1167 DAHRL
+1167 
-1172 STTVM
+1172 
-1177 HKFRKLSQLKK
+1177 
-1188 KRERTLN
+1188 
-1195 VRLPHVIKDKKEVEQ
+1195 
-1210 LFEGNFHIKL
+1210 
-1220 PRQSSKSC
+1220 PR
-1228 HIIFPTVE
+1228 V
-1236 EKIKNYKLAKG
+1236 
-1247 KTIDG
+1247 
-1252 KRIVIQPLRE
+1252 QP
-1262 IVFKKEINT
+1262 
-1271 RKKVFIPEIKPDIE
+1271 
-1285 VTKTLFISNVT
+1285 
-1296 SGTKS
+1296 
-1301 HEIRGALPGCV
+1301 
-1312 GVTLLKS
+1312 
-1319 YNKDFRSAM
+1319 
-1328 VKMENIQIAAEY
+1328 
-1340 LTEKHKWPVLNGH
+1340 
-1353 KICMKR
+1353 
-1359 DTRAKHKRGRPTS
+1359 
-1372 ILKIHNENTIEK
+1372 
-1384 CNSSKSLNCTEV
+1384 V
-1396 NNDSN
+1396 NPRVQPAVD

>member
-40 SNATETECNNG
+40 SNAAETECNNG

-283 GSGVNNTGFPD
+283 GGGVNNTGFPD

-409 QNLGNQPTTI
+409 QNLGNQSTTI
-419 QSSCNYNNNN
+419 QSSCNYNN

-479 SNLQQKQHNVTS
+479 GNLQQKQHNVTS

-510 QTTQNQHRNLQQTVG
+510 QTQNQHRNLQQTS

-590 SAGNQETNYRHGYPV
+590 STGNQEANYRHGYSV
-605 AQQQQQQQQQQQYQ
+605 AQQQQQQQQQQYP
-619 NQTNIH
+619 NQTTNIH
-625 GSSPAAVYQIQ
+625 ASSPAAVYQIQ

-664 LSPNDLGQSQDQI
+664 LSSNDLGQSQDQI
-677 LNNQKTKFES
+677 LNNQKTKFEP

-700 NNKHEQQQQQHEGR
+700 NNKHEQQQQQIRYDQNLTGKYEIQQQSSKHDPTGSQAKHDQHLHNIKYEPGCQNSQQYAKHEQQQQQHEGR

-726 HESSSASQYKSEY
+726 HESSNANQYKSEY
-739 KSEPSKYESSGQS
+739 KPEPNKYESSGQS

-791 DKPATK
+791 DKSATK
-797 SSDSERKNFNEPRIE
+797 SNDSERKNFNEPRIE

-845 INECKMTNTN
+845 INECKITNTN

-915 VCKITNEDNIGDDG
+915 VSINRRIEMPPAFLFPETEIPADLMQTDQQQQQQHQQQIIDTTDSCKITNEDNIGEGEKLEETDIIDALNVINIEDKPKMKTDSELTGGTGGEMEIDG

-946 STGGSSGKVNLSR
+946 STGGGGGKVNLSR

-1154 FSYGTATKQLSMI
+1154 LYPRVQPAKAI
-1167 DAHRL
+1167 D
-1172 STTVM
+1172 
-1177 HKFRKLSQLKK
+1177 
-1188 KRERTLN
+1188 
-1195 VRLPHVIKDKKEVEQ
+1195 
-1210 LFEGNFHIKL
+1210 
-1220 PRQSSKSC
+1220 
-1228 HIIFPTVE
+1228 
-1236 EKIKNYKLAKG
+1236 
-1247 KTIDG
+1247 
-1252 KRIVIQPLRE
+1252 
-1262 IVFKKEINT
+1262 
-1271 RKKVFIPEIKPDIE
+1271 
-1285 VTKTLFISNVT
+1285 
-1296 SGTKS
+1296 
-1301 HEIRGALPGCV
+1301 
-1312 GVTLLKS
+1312 
-1319 YNKDFRSAM
+1319 
-1328 VKMENIQIAAEY
+1328 
-1340 LTEKHKWPVLNGH
+1340 
-1353 KICMKR
+1353 
-1359 DTRAKHKRGRPTS
+1359 
-1372 ILKIHNENTIEK
+1372 
-1384 CNSSKSLNCTEV
+1384 
-1396 NNDSN
+1396 

>member
-6 YPRENFEVKTVAVKL
+6 YPREKFEVKTVAVKL

-283 GSGVNNTGFPD
+283 GGGVNNTGFPD
-294 TKLDGF
+294 TKLDSF

-371 QRPTFQQYGHQIVHS
+371 QRPIFQQYGHQIVHS

-409 QNLGNQPTTI
+409 QNLGNQSTTI
-419 QSSCNYNNNN
+419 QSSCNYNN

-445 HNFSPDNLSQGLR
+445 HNFSSDNLSQGLR

-479 SNLQQKQHNVTS
+479 GNLQQKQHNVSGS

-590 SAGNQETNYRHGYPV
+590 NAGNQEANYRHGYPV
-605 AQQQQQQQQQQQYQ
+605 AQQQQQQQQQQYP
-619 NQTNIH
+619 NQTTNIH
-625 GSSPAAVYQIQ
+625 ASSPAAVYQIQ
-636 SSSNLVGLHG
+636 SSSNLVGLH
-646 TTTTFGN
+646 GN

-700 NNKHEQQQQQHEGR
+700 NNKHEQQQQQIR
-714 LSNKYDHNPTFK
+714 YDQNLTSKLSNKYDHNPTFK

-739 KSEPSKYESSGQS
+739 KPESNKYESSGQS

-760 YEPNSTTKHAVD
+760 YEPNSTTKHTVD
-772 HVAAKFEI
+772 HVATKFEI

-791 DKPATK
+791 DKSATK

-915 VCKITNEDNIGDDG
+915 VSINRRIEMPPAFLFPETEIPADLMQTDQQQQQQQHQQQIIDTTDSCKISNEDNIGDGERLEEADIIDALNVINIEDKPTKMKTDSELTGGTGGEMEIDG

-946 STGGSSGKVNLSR
+946 STGGGGGKVNLSR

-1154 FSYGTATKQLSMI
+1154 LYPRVQPAKAI
-1167 DAHRL
+1167 D
-1172 STTVM
+1172 
-1177 HKFRKLSQLKK
+1177 
-1188 KRERTLN
+1188 
-1195 VRLPHVIKDKKEVEQ
+1195 
-1210 LFEGNFHIKL
+1210 
-1220 PRQSSKSC
+1220 
-1228 HIIFPTVE
+1228 
-1236 EKIKNYKLAKG
+1236 
-1247 KTIDG
+1247 
-1252 KRIVIQPLRE
+1252 
-1262 IVFKKEINT
+1262 
-1271 RKKVFIPEIKPDIE
+1271 
-1285 VTKTLFISNVT
+1285 
-1296 SGTKS
+1296 
-1301 HEIRGALPGCV
+1301 
-1312 GVTLLKS
+1312 
-1319 YNKDFRSAM
+1319 
-1328 VKMENIQIAAEY
+1328 
-1340 LTEKHKWPVLNGH
+1340 
-1353 KICMKR
+1353 
-1359 DTRAKHKRGRPTS
+1359 
-1372 ILKIHNENTIEK
+1372 
-1384 CNSSKSLNCTEV
+1384 
-1396 NNDSN
+1396 

>member
-1 MLACV
+1 MLRQYERADTFASLV
-6 YPRENFEVKTVAVKL
+6 
-21 HHGKSK
+21 SMK
-27 RKSKSVPAKEKLP
+27 RKIEKARCNAPA
-40 SNATETECNNG
+40 N
-51 EQVSSELAVGGGGAV
+51 LAVGGGGAV

-92 KEARLAVLRGAQEP
+92 REARLAVLRGAQEP
-106 AQQDRLA
+106 AQQDKLA
-113 RLRHKL
+113 RLKHRL

-135 TDQSRVNNATL
+135 TDQSRANNATL

-187 PAGGGSAGSI
+187 VGVGAGSGSAGSL
-197 GGSLTGATGN
+197 GGGLAGATGN

-243 QALAQRQAEMASIDA
+243 LALAQRQAEMASIDA

-264 SRLQRKRALNQRLT
+264 SRLQRKRALNQRLSH
-278 QVGPN
+278 QLGP
-283 GSGVNNTGFPD
+283 GSGRVGANTTGFPD

-300 NNSGKLRP
+300 NNGGKLRP

-346 MNFKAIEDDV
+346 VNFKAIEDDV

-371 QRPTFQQYGHQIVHS
+371 QRPAFQQYGHQIVHS

-395 SQLLGSNQQQQQHN
+395 SQLLGSNQQQQQQQHN
-409 QNLGNQPTTI
+409 QNLGNQVTTV

-429 NNNNNNNSN
+429 NNNNNNNLVGSGN
-438 NLICNTA
+438 A
-445 HNFSPDNLSQGLR
+445 HSFSPDNLSQSLR
-458 LHQGHQH
+458 IHQGHQ
-465 QQQSQTQQQQQHQN
+465 QQQQQQHQN
-479 SNLQQKQHNVTS
+479 GNGGQQKQQNLTGTAS
-491 ISGAS
+491 NGAS
-496 TTSNLVGVTVPSII
+496 TNLGVTVSSIS
-510 QTTQNQHRNLQQTVG
+510 QAQNHRNLQAI
-525 GHQKPVSSVA
+525 HQKPVSSVA

-562 LGRGHNN
+562 LGRGHANN
-569 AAQNYIGNNQ
+569 APSYNITTLNVQSSNNQ
-579 QLATANTQLQS
+579 QQQQQQQQTTATSAQLVQS
-590 SAGNQETNYRHGYPV
+590 SCVGNQDINYNAPRHGYMPGS
-605 AQQQQQQQQQQQYQ
+605 QQQQQQQQQQQYP

-625 GSSPAAVYQIQ
+625 TPSSVIYQVQ
-636 SSSNLVGLHG
+636 RESSNLASIGLHG
-646 TTTTFGN
+646 TATAAFN
-653 SSQKYNQSSQV
+653 NASSAQRYNQSQ
-664 LSPNDLGQSQDQI
+664 LSSGSNLDPQNQDTQTQI
-677 LNNQKTKFES
+677 LNSQKVKFES
-687 SKSQDKFEHALPS
+687 GKTQDKFEHTVLPPKHEQQQQQGNRYDS
-700 NNKHEQQQQQHEGR
+700 SLAKYESQQIKYEQHGKYEQPTVQSSKLYEQQQGKHDQGVSQAKQHEQQHLNVKYEPGRDTQQYNKHEQQQQHESR
-714 LSNKYDHNPTFK
+714 SSNKYEHSATFK
-726 HESSSASQYKSEY
+726 HEQPTSKYDSNGQYKVEY
-739 KSEPSKYESSGQS
+739 KPEQNKYESSQN
-752 KFEMVSAK
+752 KFDAPGSK
-760 YEPNSTTKHAVD
+760 YEQNSTAKHVVDHAV
-772 HVAAKFEI
+772 KYEI
-780 PAKTPDRPFEF
+780 PVKTPDKPFEF
-791 DKPATK
+791 DRAK
-797 SSDSERKNFNEPRIE
+797 SDGERKSFNESRME

-837 IDVSSSEG
+837 IDAPPDG
-845 INECKMTNTN
+845 INDCKMTNAN
-855 LNSRSDKDEEI
+855 LNSRSDKDEDI

-872 EPPESPT
+872 EPPDSPT
-879 ETQLAN
+879 ETQLVN
-885 HQIIKARPLTLKKV
+885 HQIIKARPLSLKKV

-915 VCKITNEDNIGDDG
+915 VSINRRIEMPPAFLFPETEIPADLMQTEQQQQQQHQQQIIDTTDNCKTITAIGEDIGDSEKLEESDIVDALNVINIDEKSAKMKTDTELLSTEVDVDG
-929 SKISEVMRRKKG
+929 GKISEVMRRKKG
-941 NLKST
+941 NLKS
-946 STGGSSGKVNLSR
+946 STGKVNLSR

-1112 DELSLKNGDSVIVLR
+1112 DELSLKNGDSVVVLR

-1154 FSYGTATKQLSMI
+1154 LY
-1167 DAHRL
+1167 
-1172 STTVM
+1172 
-1177 HKFRKLSQLKK
+1177 
-1188 KRERTLN
+1188 
-1195 VRLPHVIKDKKEVEQ
+1195 
-1210 LFEGNFHIKL
+1210 
-1220 PRQSSKSC
+1220 PRVQ
-1228 HIIFPTVE
+1228 P
-1236 EKIKNYKLAKG
+1236 AKA
-1247 KTIDG
+1247 D
-1252 KRIVIQPLRE
+1252 
-1262 IVFKKEINT
+1262 
-1271 RKKVFIPEIKPDIE
+1271 
-1285 VTKTLFISNVT
+1285 
-1296 SGTKS
+1296 
-1301 HEIRGALPGCV
+1301 
-1312 GVTLLKS
+1312 
-1319 YNKDFRSAM
+1319 
-1328 VKMENIQIAAEY
+1328 
-1340 LTEKHKWPVLNGH
+1340 
-1353 KICMKR
+1353 
-1359 DTRAKHKRGRPTS
+1359 
-1372 ILKIHNENTIEK
+1372 
-1384 CNSSKSLNCTEV
+1384 
-1396 NNDSN
+1396 